1 MRISLKSSIKIM
13 ATKKNGN
20 RGRNNGYKEKKVFL
34 FRLKRY
40 VWVLLFFSLR
50 AFLFASRSFLVKG
63 LSFFGIWSYSKCYS
77 MLITALIAFA
87 KNTGTERAMNMF
99 VISLSLS
106 VYVKAVERKKE
117 GNSVENCGGKVLS
130 FLLLL
135 LLFLPISLLLHTLT
149 HRKSLCL

>member
-1 MRISLKSSIKIM
+1 
-13 ATKKNGN
+13 
-20 RGRNNGYKEKKVFL
+20 
-34 FRLKRY
+34 
-40 VWVLLFFSLR
+40 
-50 AFLFASRSFLVKG
+50 
-63 LSFFGIWSYSKCYS
+63 

>member
-50 AFLFASRSFLVKG
+50 AFLFASRSFLVRG
-63 LSFFGIWSYSKCYS
+63 FSFFGIYSLQIFVMYVN
-77 MLITALIAFA
+77 ALIIFE
-87 KNTGTERAMNMF
+87 KTE
-99 VISLSLS
+99 I
-106 VYVKAVERKKE
+106 
-117 GNSVENCGGKVLS
+117 
-130 FLLLL
+130 
-135 LLFLPISLLLHTLT
+135 
-149 HRKSLCL
+149 